1 MNVENIVNRA
11 NLKKGMENFGGAFK
25 MFENGSY
32 KEYQLEERKIFEKA
46 LVNDSFFLHKVLYKI
61 QEDNLDNSFIVNNL
75 NKINNL
81 GSAFIL
87 FTYLLE
93 IKIEEKEEKL
103 EELKEII
110 LYKLQN
116 SMKTI
121 KSHYAQVYIF
131 FNYYSLDLSK
141 YKVFDE
147 DSSKYSEC
155 YIKFIEETN
164 KVVTKEN
171 SRYREKYFY
180 INTKV
185 SEKILKQS
193 NDIHLKNTII
203 FLNEHY
209 FENESYGIESYNLLL
224 SKVDWNNINL
234 YKFVKDNGL
243 NFESLKYFFYKAQ
256 NEKEKIEISENKVM
270 TKKEK
275 INFLEESIEGDY
287 NIFHF
292 EIVNLLKEVKIEELL
307 LKKKIRKV
315 IYTSLYEVN
324 SNKLDLYNFS
334 SYEEKRKENL
344 IYILDLKN
352 KALRAGF
359 LEHISLIE
367 NLIEKSLV
375 LKSLKVYHDKRFV
388 KKCFYKLFTSV
399 EMLCLLRVTSERR
412 ELNKSLD
419 LREVILENLYLK
431 EIIKED
437 LIKEGKEENII
448 NFIDLFQDYSL
459 KQEELIEFIK
469 KNKNK
474 MNLESMPISFNKK
487 LLNKKVLSKEEL
499 DEISTNQFMIRS
511 KYGIELEK
519 ITNIE
524 KVLSQDLDVKT
535 EWKLRREL
543 WSKKGHKYYKDDSI
557 FKFLLENEIELLS
570 ELQVVE
576 EILKEPFGS
585 SSEENQHQ
593 IEFLEGLIKYEK
605 SMKVFED
612 LKELASRMNIK
623 INPFIKEKLYFTEV
637 EELEEVF
644 KL

>member
-1 MNVENIVNRA
+1 
-11 NLKKGMENFGGAFK
+11 
-25 MFENGSY
+25 MF
-32 KEYQLEERKIFEKA
+32 
-46 LVNDSFFLHKVLYKI
+46 
-61 QEDNLDNSFIVNNL
+61 
-75 NKINNL
+75 
-81 GSAFIL
+81 
-87 FTYLLE
+87 
-93 IKIEEKEEKL
+93 
-103 EELKEII
+103 
-110 LYKLQN
+110 
-116 SMKTI
+116 
-121 KSHYAQVYIF
+121 
-131 FNYYSLDLSK
+131 LS
-141 YKVFDE
+141 
-147 DSSKYSEC
+147 
-155 YIKFIEETN
+155 
-164 KVVTKEN
+164 
-171 SRYREKYFY
+171 
-180 INTKV
+180 
-185 SEKILKQS
+185 
-193 NDIHLKNTII
+193 
-203 FLNEHY
+203 EHY
-209 FENESYGIESYNLLL
+209 VKSEEGYNLLL
-224 SKVDWNNINL
+224 SKVNWNNINL
-234 YKFVKDNGL
+234 YKFVQENNFNLKLL
-243 NFESLKYFFYKAQ
+243 NHFFYKAQ
-256 NEKEKIEISENKVM
+256 NKKEKIEISENKVM
-270 TKKEK
+270 TKKER
-275 INFLEESIEGDY
+275 INFLEESIEEDY

-307 LKKKIRKV
+307 LKKKISKV

-324 SNKLDLYNFS
+324 SNKLGLYKFS

-359 LEHISLIE
+359 LEHIILIE

-412 ELNKSLD
+412 ELNQSLD

-469 KNKNK
+469 QNKNK

-511 KYGIELEK
+511 KYVIELEK

-570 ELQVVE
+570 EHKVIE
-576 EILKEPFGS
+576 EILKEPFIS
-585 SSEENQHQ
+585 SSEENKHQ

>member
-1 MNVENIVNRA
+1 
-11 NLKKGMENFGGAFK
+11 
-25 MFENGSY
+25 
-32 KEYQLEERKIFEKA
+32 
-46 LVNDSFFLHKVLYKI
+46 
-61 QEDNLDNSFIVNNL
+61 
-75 NKINNL
+75 
-81 GSAFIL
+81 
-87 FTYLLE
+87 
-93 IKIEEKEEKL
+93 
-103 EELKEII
+103 
-110 LYKLQN
+110 
-116 SMKTI
+116 
-121 KSHYAQVYIF
+121 
-131 FNYYSLDLSK
+131 
-141 YKVFDE
+141 
-147 DSSKYSEC
+147 
-155 YIKFIEETN
+155 
-164 KVVTKEN
+164 
-171 SRYREKYFY
+171 
-180 INTKV
+180 
-185 SEKILKQS
+185 
-193 NDIHLKNTII
+193 
-203 FLNEHY
+203 
-209 FENESYGIESYNLLL
+209 
-224 SKVDWNNINL
+224 
-234 YKFVKDNGL
+234 
-243 NFESLKYFFYKAQ
+243 
-256 NEKEKIEISENKVM
+256 
-270 TKKEK
+270 
-275 INFLEESIEGDY
+275 
-287 NIFHF
+287 
-292 EIVNLLKEVKIEELL
+292 
-307 LKKKIRKV
+307 
-315 IYTSLYEVN
+315 
-324 SNKLDLYNFS
+324 
-334 SYEEKRKENL
+334 
-344 IYILDLKN
+344 
-352 KALRAGF
+352 ALRAGF
-359 LEHISLIE
+359 LEHIILIE

-412 ELNKSLD
+412 ELNQSLD

-469 KNKNK
+469 QNKNK

-511 KYGIELEK
+511 KYVIELEK

-570 ELQVVE
+570 EHKVIE
-576 EILKEPFGS
+576 EILKEPFIS
-585 SSEENQHQ
+585 SSEENKHQ